1 MGSGQPPL
9 HISISEVKTPGIQ
22 QIIQSFY
29 DADPRSIHQAD
40 GNGFIPVHCSLG
52 SLNIYALRKLLE
64 LGATEDLQNY
74 HNVGGVT
81 PYEILLERMRSSREF
96 CETMMGIWNGHE
108 KNDLMAEYYVKR
120 ALGEIGNSV
129 SEVDFEA
136 KRKWGCT
143 CGACLG
149 GYMSPR
155 MCFRINRKS
164 HCVVM
169 ADLFNLW
176 CRLDQG
182 ALMMDM
188 MEQNMD
194 TFRRG
199 KPLGDP
205 NSLFDNSSDYLP
217 RQFRSSMYK
226 TFYKGY
232 QALFNAIYVMT
243 HKPIIPLTVANLA
256 SFVVGSSDVSFYLN
270 KGGRY
275 EYALDAV
282 TSVAREQ
289 SCLGDGTFEELYEDE
304 AEVGTKYTGLPR
316 CANDLEFELV
326 RRLVGLD
333 PNLQWGPHYD
343 LDEEDL
349 MDIDGVPPE
358 VQRIIDMLT
367 IAKQR

>member
-1 MGSGQPPL
+1 
-9 HISISEVKTPGIQ
+9 
-22 QIIQSFY
+22 
-29 DADPRSIHQAD
+29 
-40 GNGFIPVHCSLG
+40 
-52 SLNIYALRKLLE
+52 
-64 LGATEDLQNY
+64 
-74 HNVGGVT
+74 
-81 PYEILLERMRSSREF
+81 
-96 CETMMGIWNGHE
+96 MGIWNGHE

-120 ALGEIGNSV
+120 ALGEIGNLV
-129 SEVDFEA
+129 SEADFEA

-343 LDEEDL
+343 LDEDL
-349 MDIDGVPPE
+349 MDVDGVPPE